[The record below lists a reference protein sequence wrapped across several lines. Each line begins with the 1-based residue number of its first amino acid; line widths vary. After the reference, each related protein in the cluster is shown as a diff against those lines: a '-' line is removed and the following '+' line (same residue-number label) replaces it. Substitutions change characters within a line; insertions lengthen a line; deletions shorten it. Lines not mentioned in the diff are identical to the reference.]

1 MDNQISE
8 FSNYSRKE
16 NLIRR
21 KLAGYIPIMM
31 VTNLSVLLLTSVDSL
46 VAGNFK
52 GSEAVSAI
60 TIFYPINLVLGI
72 LSVITGCGI
81 STSIS
86 TAMGENNSGRL
97 LHIKKVSV

>member
-46 VAGNFK
+46 ETK
-52 GSEAVSAI
+52 ER
-60 TIFYPINLVLGI
+60 
-72 LSVITGCGI
+72 TG
-81 STSIS
+81 
-86 TAMGENNSGRL
+86 E
-97 LHIKKVSV
+97 